1 MHRDVVDKDWIAARL
16 TGRRGEVADL
26 ARAMG
31 VSLDKASKTIKGE
44 RKVQA
49 SEIPS
54 LLSFFGMNA
63 PADPSEDA
71 VVSAVLGLPEHL
83 RPEALQYIEFLK
95 GRR

>member
-1 MHRDVVDKDWIAARL
+1 MHMDVIDKNWIAARL
-16 TGRRGEVADL
+16 TGKRGEVADL

-49 SEIPS
+49 SEIPG
-54 LLSFFGMNA
+54 LLSFFGVKA
-63 PADPSEDA
+63 PADPSGDA
-71 VVSAVLGLPEHL
+71 VVAAVLALPDDL
-83 RPEALQYIEFLK
+83 RAEALQYIEFLK

>member
-1 MHRDVVDKDWIAARL
+1 MHMDVIDKDWIAARL

-49 SEIPS
+49 SEIPG
-54 LLSFFGMNA
+54 LLSFFGVDA
-63 PADPSEDA
+63 PNDPSEDA
-71 VVSAVLGLPEHL
+71 VVSAVLSLPDDL
-83 RPEALQYIEFLK
+83 RAEALRYIEFLK
-95 GRR
+95 AQR

>member
-1 MHRDVVDKDWIAARL
+1 MDVIDKNWIAARL

-31 VSLDKASKTIKGE
+31 ISVDKASKTIKGD
-44 RKVQA
+44 RRVQA

-54 LLSFFGMNA
+54 VLDFFGLKA
-63 PADPSEDA
+63 PPDPSEDA
-71 VVSAVLGLPEHL
+71 VVSAVLGLPEDL
-83 RPEALQYIEFLK
+83 RPDALQYIEFLK